1 MAGAAAGGPA
11 FTILHPGHLIDAPP
25 RRRRL
30 LLGVD
35 DELLSAGAAP
45 GGRGSAVPRADVA
58 RVAAVAALG
67 LPEARN
73 RSVDLAAAPEK
84 EPADVTAV
92 AAASADGGAA
102 DGGGGGPVVAGA
114 EDDGDVV
121 ALFRRMLRNCA
132 YGGEARL

>member
-67 LPEARN
+67 LLPEAQN
-73 RSVDLAAAPEK
+73 RSVDLAAAPEA
-84 EPADVTAV
+84 PA
-92 AAASADGGAA
+92 GEAA
-102 DGGGGGPVVAGA
+102 DGDGPAVPGA
-114 EDDGDVV
+114 EDDGDVA
-121 ALFRRMLRNCA
+121 ALFRGMARNCA
-132 YGGEARL
+132 YGGGGASGGGEPHL